1 MRAGAFL
8 DALAVAMG
16 GAKPKV
22 VKRYIEAL
30 EKVLVKELKE
40 TGSCKIPRVVGFKKS
55 MRTARPVQVRKVFGI
70 VKKVPAR
77 PEIVVYKATLPKQL
91 TDQLF

>member
-1 MRAGAFL
+1 M
-8 DALAVAMG
+8 DALANAMG
-16 GAKPKV
+16 GVKPKV

-30 EKVLVKELKE
+30 EKVLVKELQQ
-40 TGSCKIPRVVGFKKS
+40 TGAAKIPRVVGFRKS
-55 MRTARPVQVRKVFGI
+55 MRTARPEQVRKVFGV

-77 PEIVVYKATLPKQL
+77 PEMIVFKAALAKQL